1 MNCKEFEKKIPE
13 FVQQNMDYKS
23 LKQFCEHVNTCEEC
37 REELTIHFLVS
48 EGLQR
53 LEKGG
58 AFDLQKELEQ
68 RMGQANRQLRWH
80 RRIFKMSVVLEI
92 LAVLMIAVAII
103 WLVV

>member
-1 MNCKEFEKKIPE
+1 MNCKEFQKRIPE
-13 FVQQNMDYKS
+13 FIQQNMDYKT
-23 LKQFCEHVNTCEEC
+23 LKQFSEHVNMCNEC
-37 REELTIHFLVS
+37 REELTIQFLVS

-53 LEKGG
+53 LEEGG

-68 RMGQANRQLRWH
+68 RMTLANKQLRLH
-80 RRIFKMSVVLEI
+80 RRIFKMSIVLEI